1 MVTGMATVMAMAM
14 VQMVLERV
22 DGPVRRV
29 LPSASDRRPGKEVR
43 NGGRGGQT
51 SASLFAVAL
60 ICVALPARAQ
70 VGEIAPALDAGQT
83 PTAANPTTDAGA
95 GGGIAANARAPKWQI
110 QPTIAINETLTNN
123 VFLTSTNP
131 TGDLVSSITP
141 GISIDGKGARASL
154 RLNYSITENL
164 YARESASNN
173 HQNALTAIG
182 TLQAIEDWLF
192 IDATGTISQQY
203 LSPFGKVSPSSAS
216 VNNNQTET
224 SNYSISPYVKGR
236 FLSSTEYLLRYK
248 VATTSSQSDLASDL
262 TTSQWIGRVNGL
274 TRLSALTWSLDASN
288 VSSDYQLGRDTED
301 TRYGASL
308 SYRFNPEI
316 QVTLIAGQES
326 NNYVSLQQETH
337 SDSGFGVLW
346 TPGPRTKFEATATR
360 RFFGNGYQVGFS
372 HRMPLSLLTYTA
384 SRNVTFQPS
393 GVSNTGQGSNYDAY
407 YAIIA
412 ANNPGL
418 PPDAISAQVNQ
429 VLQSRGVPAN
439 GAALSDYLSNRPNLQ
454 SLQNLSFA
462 LLGAR
467 NTVTLTATE
476 NEQQPLTVASGV
488 TNDFSTSVRT
498 LQRGVALVWGHQL
511 TGFSSLSLSINQ
523 QRTIGFTPNSPDT
536 KTEGAYL
543 LFTSRLTP
551 NTNANM
557 TARRV
562 IASGV
567 TGYTESALTG
577 GLSYRF

>member
-1 MVTGMATVMAMAM
+1 MVMGMATVMAM
-14 VQMVLERV
+14 VQKVLERV
-22 DGPVRRV
+22 DCPARRA

-43 NGGRGGQT
+43 KGGRGGQT
-51 SASLFAVAL
+51 SASWFGVAL
-60 ICVALPARAQ
+60 ICAALPAHAQ
-70 VGEIAPALDAGQT
+70 VGDIAPALEASQT
-83 PTAANPTTDAGA
+83 PNSANPATDAGTD
-95 GGGIAANARAPKWQI
+95 GVAASARAPKWQI
-110 QPTIAINETLTNN
+110 KPIIAVNETLTNN
-123 VFLTSTNP
+123 VFLTSTKP
-131 TGDLVSSITP
+131 TSDLVSSITP

-154 RLNYSITENL
+154 RLNYSLTENL

-203 LSPFGKVSPSSAS
+203 ISPFGNVSPSSAS
-216 VNNNQTET
+216 INNNQTET
-224 SNYSISPYVKGR
+224 SNYSISPYIKGR
-236 FLSSTEYLLRYK
+236 FMSSSEYILRYK
-248 VATTSSQSDLASDL
+248 VATTTSQSSLTSDL
-262 TTSQWIGRVNGL
+262 TTSEWLGKIKGL
-274 TRLSALTWSLDASN
+274 TALSALTWSLDASR
-288 VSSDYQLGRDTED
+288 VSTNYQVGRDTED
-301 TRYGASL
+301 TRYGATL

-316 QVTLIAGQES
+316 QLTLIAGQES
-326 NNYVSLQQETH
+326 NNYVSSQQETH
-337 SDSGFGVLW
+337 GDSGFGVLW
-346 TPGPRTKFEATATR
+346 TPGPRTKFEATATQ

-372 HRMPLSLLTYTA
+372 HRMPLSLITYTA

-418 PPDAISAQVNQ
+418 PAEAISAQVNQ

-439 GAALSDYLSNRPNLQ
+439 GAVLSDYLSNRPNLQ
-454 SLQNLSFA
+454 SLQNVSFA

-476 NEQQPLTVASGV
+476 NEQQPLTVANGV
-488 TNDFSTSVRT
+488 TDNFSTSSRT
-498 LQRGVALVWGHQL
+498 LQRGFGIVWGHQL
-511 TGFSSLSLSINQ
+511 TAFSSLSLSINQ
-523 QRTIGFTPNSPDT
+523 QRSIGFTANSPDT

-562 IASGV
+562 IASGL

-577 GLSYRF
+577 GLSYSF